1 MKLLDKI
8 KTALF
13 EDDEEQE
20 QSSPVIEKKV
30 EVPIAKKIDIEK
42 TEKEFKKEEE
52 LREFKKEEK
61 IKGPIIFD
69 DEDFLMEVPK
79 KVAPAKVEPKKEEKI
94 LYGGYDNK
102 DYGKNKEKFK
112 PSPVLSPVYGV
123 IDGNLSV
130 SSDNGL
136 SSNSKKSLDYLLGEE
151 KKNSVDL
158 DSIRQKAYGD
168 ILKEKEKT
176 LEDKS
181 DLLYDM
187 RLEEKVA
194 VDKITLGD
202 AEEYFNDLGLE
213 YNVDYK
219 DKEKEKMTRST
230 KNKQLVEIVEEEI
243 KEEEK
248 IKEELK
254 QKEEQD
260 VEEKNLYDLIDMM
273 YDSKE

>member
-8 KTALF
+8 KTVLF
-13 EDDEEQE
+13 EDDEQE
-20 QSSPVIEKKV
+20 ENLERKK

-42 TEKEFKKEEE
+42 TKEELE
-52 LREFKKEEK
+52 IKREEPKINNEYRREERV
-61 IKGPIIFD
+61 KGPVIFN
-69 DEDFLMEVPK
+69 DEDFLMEVKEPVK
-79 KVAPAKVEPKKEEKI
+79 KEIKPKKEEKI

-123 IDGNLSV
+123 INDSLN
-130 SSDNGL
+130 
-136 SSNSKKSLDYLLGEE
+136 KSHGDAKNDKSYLDHLFEE
-151 KKNSVDL
+151 KKQPVDL
-158 DSIRQKAYGD
+158 DYIRQKAYGD
-168 ILKEKEKT
+168 IIKEKETDNDNK
-176 LEDKS
+176 

-187 RLEEKVA
+187 RQEEKV
-194 VDKITLGD
+194 VIDKITLGD

-213 YNVDYK
+213 YNVDYR
-219 DKEKEKMTRST
+219 DKEKEKMTRTS

-248 IKEELK
+248 IKEEL
-254 QKEEQD
+254 QSKEIEE